1 MITFSENYFWNKM
14 EWNGT
19 CVCVCV
25 WICTHMHDSKKCIG
39 ICICVQT
46 FSDFNKA
53 VAYLYTG

>member
-1 MITFSENYFWNKM
+1 M
-14 EWNGT
+14 